1 MNEISQF
8 DTDSVIVIL
17 QWTYQNGVSYN
28 VNTIPQINATLIEET
43 SVQMLICYNTA
54 YNVSITATL
63 CGQNSV
69 TTIVPLNYGKIYFAA

>member
-8 DTDSVIVIL
+8 DTDSIKVIL

-28 VNTIPQINATLIEET
+28 VNIIPLVNTTFIDRT
-43 SVQMLICYNTA
+43 SVQVLICYNTA
-54 YNVSITATL
+54 YNVSIMAIL

-69 TTIVPLNYGKIYFAA
+69 TTIVTLNYGKI